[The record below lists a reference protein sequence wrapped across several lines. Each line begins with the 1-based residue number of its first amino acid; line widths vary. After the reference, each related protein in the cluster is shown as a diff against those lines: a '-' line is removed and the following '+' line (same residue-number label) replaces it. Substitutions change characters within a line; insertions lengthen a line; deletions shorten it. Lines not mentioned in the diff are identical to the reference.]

1 MFFFFFFFFFSF
13 LSFLFSLFFLF
24 SFFLF
29 FLLSSVLLSLRFGWI
44 VMILSLHI
52 GNGLVSI
59 AGDDLVI
66 LRGWIHM
73 KAR

>member
-1 MFFFFFFFFFSF
+1 MVFFFF
-13 LSFLFSLFFLF
+13 LFC
-24 SFFLF
+24 FLF
-29 FLLSSVLLSLRFGWI
+29 FRLGWI

-59 AGDDLVI
+59 TGDDLVI